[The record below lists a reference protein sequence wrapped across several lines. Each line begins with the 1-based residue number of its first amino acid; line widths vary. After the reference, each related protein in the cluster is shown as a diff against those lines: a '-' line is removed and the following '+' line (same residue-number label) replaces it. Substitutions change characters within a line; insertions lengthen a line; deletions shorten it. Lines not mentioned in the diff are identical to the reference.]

1 MYKPLFESYK
11 ICLMYWYIAKIVY
24 QILISDG
31 RDASQFEEQLRL
43 IQAHDKQE
51 ALTKAIAIGEKEESL
66 FYNFRDEPVYWK
78 FLDVPELQ
86 PVQQLNDGLQ
96 LYSHLEVPEYAD
108 SYLALVQSK
117 AESVRTDNELPY

>member
-1 MYKPLFESYK
+1 
-11 ICLMYWYIAKIVY
+11 MYWYIAKIVY

-43 IQAHDKQE
+43 IQAPNRQE
-51 ALTKAIAIGEKEESL
+51 ALAKAMALGEQEESL
-66 FYNFRDEPVYWK
+66 FYNLRDEPVYWK
-78 FLDVPELQ
+78 FLDVSELQ

-108 SYLALVQSK
+108 SYLALVQRK
-117 AESVRTDNELPY
+117 AESIRTDAEYPF

>member
-1 MYKPLFESYK
+1 
-11 ICLMYWYIAKIVY
+11 MYWYIAKIVY

-43 IQAHDKQE
+43 IQANDKAE
-51 ALTKAIAIGEKEESL
+51 ALSKAIALGEKEESL

-86 PVQQLNDGLQ
+86 PVQQLDDGLQ
-96 LYSHLEVPEYAD
+96 LYSHLEVPEYAE
-108 SYLALVQSK
+108 SYLALVQHK
-117 AESVRTDNELPY
+117 AESVRTDNEMLY

>member
-1 MYKPLFESYK
+1 
-11 ICLMYWYIAKIVY
+11 MYWYIAKIVY

-43 IQAHDKQE
+43 IQAADKAE
-51 ALTKAIAIGEKEESL
+51 ALSKAIAIGEQEESL

-117 AESVRTDNELPY
+117 AESVRSDNEMLY